1 MRLPNGITLD
11 AEKTFGTLKF
21 SAMRRERFMS
31 DEDGT
36 PTSEITER
44 TYDLKS
50 LAQGQMIQV
59 SLPEKAGTKDFSY
72 NQIVSLVNPVID
84 TVANADFRGVTTSWY
99 LKADDIVIANEKG
112 KVSEK
117 VNNDRK

>member
-72 NQIVSLVNPVID
+72 NQVVSLVNPVID
-84 TVANADFRGVTTSWY
+84 TVANADFRSVTTSWY